1 MKQLLHAR
9 GMLKGDLTL
18 EDLLDCALI
27 ALPHRIAA
35 LRDPRSIVIEVI
47 DGRESE
53 FDQNVIL
60 VNLKNMAIP
69 KVVEF
74 DFWYQES
81 KKKEQ
86 IVGASNLLLELLALV
101 DRKGIQLF
109 SFNSDMDIQTRQFIE
124 WLIDV
129 GVVSKTENELVIPKS
144 FHLGRYL

>member
-18 EDLLDCALI
+18 EGLLDCALI

-35 LRDPRSIVIEVI
+35 LRDPCSIVIEVI

-69 KVVEF
+69 KWSSLIFGIKNRKRRSKLSEHLIS
-74 DFWYQES
+74 FWNYW
-81 KKKEQ
+81 
-86 IVGASNLLLELLALV
+86 
-101 DRKGIQLF
+101 R
-109 SFNSDMDIQTRQFIE
+109 
-124 WLIDV
+124 
-129 GVVSKTENELVIPKS
+129 
-144 FHLGRYL
+144 

>member
-1 MKQLLHAR
+1 MNPRSKEFSDDGIVHLIHRIRQHPHVIFGPSVRGAASLKQLLHAR

-74 DFWYQES
+74 DFWYQ
-81 KKKEQ
+81 
-86 IVGASNLLLELLALV
+86 
-101 DRKGIQLF
+101 
-109 SFNSDMDIQTRQFIE
+109 
-124 WLIDV
+124 
-129 GVVSKTENELVIPKS
+129 
-144 FHLGRYL
+144 